1 MFFIFHF
8 SFSAESKKKLFYSPW
23 KFGREKVEKYTLFSC
38 FFTFSGRKML
48 KSILFWRFWV
58 IFKKVF
64 CFLFFIFHFSFSPN
78 SKKKLFRIFFKKVF
92 LELFSPRLFNRPFR
106 EKNKKLLENCGKN
119 SFFRSFFQK
128 MPENSIFFNFFWPDF
143 QNEK

>member
-48 KSILFWRFWV
+48 KSILFGRFWA

-78 SKKKLFRIFFKKVF
+78 SKKKLFQIFFKKSF
-92 LELFSPRLFNRPFR
+92 FRTFFSPRLFNRPFR
-106 EKNKKLLENCGKN
+106 EKKQKL
-119 SFFRSFFQK
+119 FFKRAVVLATKGQLLMLNGNGNRLALLRSAF
-128 MPENSIFFNFFWPDF
+128 
-143 QNEK
+143 